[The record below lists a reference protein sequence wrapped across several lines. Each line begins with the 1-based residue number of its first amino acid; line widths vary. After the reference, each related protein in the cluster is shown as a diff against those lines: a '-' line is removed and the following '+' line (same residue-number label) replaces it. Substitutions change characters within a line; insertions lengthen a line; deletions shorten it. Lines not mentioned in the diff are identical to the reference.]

1 MRFARFLVSR
11 LITYVLVIVI
21 GMTIVFFVPRFL
33 PSDTSFD
40 PSDEK
45 ARAELSDRVRR
56 DELFA
61 FVAWA
66 LVHEPEA
73 LADRFAYE
81 NVMRDQGFTEH
92 KSVFVHTAIVVARPI
107 VTAYEGERANV

>member
-1 MRFARFLVSR
+1 M
-11 LITYVLVIVI
+11 
-21 GMTIVFFVPRFL
+21 P
-33 PSDTSFD
+33 
-40 PSDEK
+40 PSDE
-45 ARAELSDRVRR
+45 ARRR
-56 DELFA
+56 FAAYAANTDPASVDPQHADELFA

>member
-1 MRFARFLVSR
+1 MDDAAFRRGAPAVC
-11 LITYVLVIVI
+11 
-21 GMTIVFFVPRFL
+21 
-33 PSDTSFD
+33 
-40 PSDEK
+40 
-45 ARAELSDRVRR
+45 RVRR
-56 DELFA
+56 RHRPASVDPQHADELFA

-66 LVHEPEA
+66 LVHEPEG

>member
-1 MRFARFLVSR
+1 MPLSDEASRRFAAYAAN
-11 LITYVLVIVI
+11 T
-21 GMTIVFFVPRFL
+21 
-33 PSDTSFD
+33 D
-40 PSDEK
+40 PASVDPQH
-45 ARAELSDRVRR
+45 A

-81 NVMRDQGFTEH
+81 KVMRDQGFTEH

>member
-1 MRFARFLVSR
+1 MQ
-11 LITYVLVIVI
+11 
-21 GMTIVFFVPRFL
+21 
-33 PSDTSFD
+33 
-40 PSDEK
+40 
-45 ARAELSDRVRR
+45 
-56 DELFA
+56 
-61 FVAWA
+61 
-66 LVHEPEA
+66 EPEA